1 MHKTLPVLALMAL
14 TLFIAGCSI
23 ESDTVYALQLSSTP
37 TEREWA
43 AAVPLR
49 LEASGGAT
57 SQKKESEVDE
67 DSVHVATASCHH
79 GTGAPPVDMTVKAFY
94 TPSTFYMRLEWKDP
108 TMDLGHSWRW
118 NGANWTSG
126 DGREDGAGILWG
138 ENKNFDCAHS
148 CHLKDWR
155 MAGEMKATADFAME
169 TQTNTVKDFWIWR
182 SGRGAPGGM
191 AEDATLS
198 ERGRV
203 SDTGDTW
210 ELFTPNSKKAESG
223 QENTFSEGDA
233 PIKHPHESIDAV
245 APGEL
250 LADGSY
256 DRLEVSATGK
266 YLEGRW
272 VVTISRSLTP
282 VGKGDVTFSPGGE
295 YFFGVAVLDGVGNDH
310 NAGRIPLRLKLV
322 EPGSITP
329 PPED

>member
-1 MHKTLPVLALMAL
+1 MYKTLLLVILTALALSL
-14 TLFIAGCSI
+14 WGCSI
-23 ESDTVYALQLSSTP
+23 DGDTVYALKLSSRP

-57 SQKKESEVDE
+57 SQMKESEVDE

-79 GTGAPPVDMTVKAFY
+79 GTGAPPVELSIKAFY
-94 TPSTFYMRLEWKDP
+94 TSEALYMRLEWKDP
-108 TMDLGHSWRW
+108 TMDTGRTWSWSKT
-118 NGANWTSG
+118 GWTPG

-138 ENKNFDCAHS
+138 EDENFDCVHS

-169 TQTNTVKDFWIWR
+169 TSEGTLKDFWIWR
-182 SGRGAPGGM
+182 SGRGGSGGM

-203 SDTGDTW
+203 SDTGEER
-210 ELFTPNSKKAESG
+210 ELFTPNSRNAA
-223 QENTFSEGDA
+223 EGDKEIFTDGDV
-233 PIKHPHESIDAV
+233 PIKHPEEKLNAS

-250 LADGSY
+250 LADESY
-256 DRLEVSATGK
+256 DRLEVSANGE
-266 YLEGRW
+266 YREGRW
-272 VVTISRSLTP
+272 VVTLSRPLAPAGSA
-282 VGKGDVTFSPGGE
+282 DVTFYAGGE
-295 YFFGVAVLDGVGNDH
+295 YFFGVAVIDGVGTDH
-310 NAGRIPLRLKLV
+310 NAGRFPLRLKLV

-329 PPED
+329 PLED